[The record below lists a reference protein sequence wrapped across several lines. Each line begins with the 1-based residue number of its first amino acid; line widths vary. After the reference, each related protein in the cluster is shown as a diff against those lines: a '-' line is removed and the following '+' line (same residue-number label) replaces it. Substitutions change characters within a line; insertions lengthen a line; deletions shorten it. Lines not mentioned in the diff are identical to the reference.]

1 LSIARK
7 AALAEMLEKSS
18 GFALLEPP
26 EQKNVQPS
34 NSAEL
39 LPGMTIKS
47 GKIRIILAEGIGREQ
62 LAAVLGVMVN
72 AE

>member
-1 LSIARK
+1 
-7 AALAEMLEKSS
+7 M
-18 GFALLEPP
+18 LEPP